1 MAPSH
6 GVCQLEASVPLHVNL
21 PTGYLHV
28 LPIWQAAF
36 PQMSGLREQSRN
48 CNVSYNLALEIT
60 YHHCFNISLVTQAS
74 PIQCERGLHKS
85 MNSRGSSE
93 PSWRLATTLP
103 HRSSRLFEFQ
113 NPSPSYHI
121 PTSFHFISPF
131 FGGIS
136 SSFTGFP
143 SVPQK

>member
-1 MAPSH
+1 M
-6 GVCQLEASVPLHVNL
+6 NL

-48 CNVSYNLALEIT
+48 CNVSYDLALEIT

-85 MNSRGSSE
+85 MNSRGSSG

-103 HRSSRLFEFQ
+103 HISSRLWVSKPFTLLLHS
-113 NPSPSYHI
+113 NLI
-121 PTSFHFISPF
+121 SFHFTLFWWNTLQLYWLPF
-131 FGGIS
+131 CS
-136 SSFTGFP
+136 SEVRGLYP
-143 SVPQK
+143 V